1 MRYITKA
8 TLLIL
13 LTLGACKSKKTVT
26 ESNLENL
33 SVKKIV
39 SNHYENAFDQ
49 KTVYARLT
57 TRYSDKRSS
66 LKLSI
71 KMRLEKDKT
80 IWLSATKLGIPVAKL
95 LITPD
100 RVQYYEKIQRVYFD
114 GDYALLNKW
123 LKTELDFYKL
133 QNLLL
138 GQAVNDLKKGRYS
151 SEITNNSYEL
161 TPKKNGDL
169 YKILFFMNPESFKLD
184 KQVVRD
190 SEKEQVF
197 TVSYPKYSTIE
208 EEQFPEKIQITAVD
222 NKNRTLINIEYR
234 GVEFNRKLTFP
245 FTIPGNYKEIKL
257 N

>member
-1 MRYITKA
+1 MRYITRT

-13 LTLGACKSKKTVT
+13 LTLGACKSNKPIAD
-26 ESNLENL
+26 SNLESL

-39 SNHYENAFDQ
+39 SNHYDNEFDQ
-49 KTVYARLT
+49 ETVYARLT

-66 LKLSI
+66 LKLTI

-80 IWLSATKLGIPVAKL
+80 IWLSATKLGVPVAKL
-95 LITPD
+95 LITPT

-123 LKTELDFYKL
+123 LKTELDFFKL

-138 GQAVNDLKKGRYS
+138 GQAVNDLTKGKY
-151 SEITNNSYEL
+151 TATTGKDSYEL
-161 TPKKNGDL
+161 TPRKNGDL
-169 YKILFFMNPESFKLD
+169 YKILFFMNPINFKMD
-184 KQVVRD
+184 RQVVRD
-190 SEKEQVF
+190 TEKQQVF
-197 TVSYPKYSTIE
+197 TVSYPEYNKIE

-234 GVEFNRKLTFP
+234 SVEFNRKLTFP
-245 FTIPGNYKEIKL
+245 YSVPRNYKEIRL

>member
-13 LTLGACKSKKTVT
+13 ITLTACKSKKTISDSAL
-26 ESNLENL
+26 ESL

-39 SNHYENAFDQ
+39 SNHYENEFNR
-49 KTVYARLT
+49 KTVYAKLN
-57 TRYSDKRSS
+57 TRYLDRRSS

-95 LITPD
+95 LITPK

-123 LKTELDFYKL
+123 LKTELDFFKL

-138 GQAVNDLKKGRYS
+138 GQAVNDLKKGKYTAES
-151 SEITNNSYEL
+151 AQASYQL
-161 TPKKNGDL
+161 TPRKNGDL
-169 YKILFFMNPESFKLD
+169 YKILFFMNPENFKLN

-190 SEKEQVF
+190 TEKQQEF
-197 TVSYPKYSTIE
+197 TVAYPNYSRIE
-208 EEQFPEKIQITAVD
+208 EEHFPQKILITAVD
-222 NKNRTLINIEYR
+222 SKNRTQINIEYR
-234 GVEFNRKLTFP
+234 SVEFDRELTFP
-245 FTIPGNYKEIKL
+245 FSIPSKYKEIKL
-257 N
+257 K